1 MILTHASHLI
11 HLVQDSRLKQ
21 FTTCGTDV
29 RTSYLLVTHL
39 LDHEH
44 VMWASAAVLST
55 PLNTKSGTVF
65 HFHGLL
71 LLSTACLKS
80 LASDGMSARIQK
92 D

>member
-65 HFHGLL
+65 HFHVLFLGPCL
-71 LLSTACLKS
+71 LKS
-80 LASDGMSARIQK
+80 LASDGMSARVQK